1 MMKPERTDGLF
12 MNKKHEYKQMEQEH
26 RAFEE
31 LLSNLPE
38 DMVEIAY
45 RAVLLQE
52 EIDEELDPARKQ
64 ELLKELDLLNQEFML
79 AARGT
84 DNRMLN

>member
-1 MMKPERTDGLF
+1 
-12 MNKKHEYKQMEQEH
+12 MNKNHKYNQMEQEH

-45 RAVLLQE
+45 RAVLL
-52 EIDEELDPARKQ
+52 
-64 ELLKELDLLNQEFML
+64 
-79 AARGT
+79 
-84 DNRMLN
+84 

>member
-1 MMKPERTDGLF
+1 
-12 MNKKHEYKQMEQEH
+12 MNKNHKYNQMEQEH

-52 EIDEELDPARKQ
+52 EIDQELDPVRKQ
-64 ELLKELDLLNQEFML
+64 ELLKELDLLNQEFLL

>member
-1 MMKPERTDGLF
+1 MKKTAQWKNHSWCSVLFMQNTIMIKPEGTERPA
-12 MNKKHEYKQMEQEH
+12 MNNNHKYNQMEQEH

-45 RAVLLQE
+45 RAVLL
-52 EIDEELDPARKQ
+52 
-64 ELLKELDLLNQEFML
+64 
-79 AARGT
+79 
-84 DNRMLN
+84 